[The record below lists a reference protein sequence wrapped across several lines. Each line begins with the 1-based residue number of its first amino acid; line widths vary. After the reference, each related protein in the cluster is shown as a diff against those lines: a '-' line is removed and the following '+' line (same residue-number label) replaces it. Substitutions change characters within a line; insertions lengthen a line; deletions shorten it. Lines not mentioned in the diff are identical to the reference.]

1 MPQRPLTCPMPSPH
15 HQDTDR
21 SWGQRRTHFHEKG
34 VLSGTV
40 SAYAI
45 LRLPSHGQALAA
57 VATKP
62 NTRVVVHHTFNP
74 SGVFLPDDT
83 IAHLIGKAC
92 YPPPAHCR
100 PVVIETVVFTPYMCG
115 EMKTS
120 TVM

>member
-1 MPQRPLTCPMPSPH
+1 MSTNPILSIN
-15 HQDTDR
+15 DLSVDN
-21 SWGQRRTHFHEKG
+21 K
-34 VLSGTV
+34 LSGTV

-62 NTRVVVHHTFNP
+62 NARVIVHHTFNP
-74 SGVFLPDDT
+74 SGVSLPNDT

-92 YPPPAHCR
+92 YPPPAHCH
-100 PVVIETVVFTPYMCG
+100 PVVIETVVFALYVHG

>member
-1 MPQRPLTCPMPSPH
+1 MSTNPILSIN
-15 HQDTDR
+15 DLSVDI
-21 SWGQRRTHFHEKG
+21 K
-34 VLSGTV
+34 LSGTV